1 MTDGD
6 TTARTIAREI
16 RAPRGAMVM
25 HIDWAD
31 GHLGVLPHEVLRGFC
46 PCAHCQGH
54 QGAIRFVS
62 GGNLLLAELEEV
74 GNYAIRLEWADGHGT
89 GLYAFRYLRELCSC
103 ASCDARPL
111 EERRYGR

>member
-1 MTDGD
+1 MTTGE
-6 TTARTIAREI
+6 TTQRTIAREI

-54 QGAIRFVS
+54 QGAIRFVG

-89 GLYAFRYLRELCSC
+89 GLYSFRYLRELCSC
-103 ASCDARPL
+103 GSCDARPL
-111 EERRYGR
+111 GERRYGR